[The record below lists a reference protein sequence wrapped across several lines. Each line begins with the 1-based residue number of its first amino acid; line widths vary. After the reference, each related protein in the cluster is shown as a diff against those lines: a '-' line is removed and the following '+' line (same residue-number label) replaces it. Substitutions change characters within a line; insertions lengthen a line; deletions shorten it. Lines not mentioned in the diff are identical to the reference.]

1 MGLGIETTSSSQS
14 QWDLMREFVES
25 EGRAAAVVDGGLAT
39 ELERHGADL
48 NDPLWSAKCL
58 LSSPHLI
65 RQVPSLSL
73 SPYIY
78 VYVLASV
85 FVFVFVLISIC
96 VECNVIQQRR
106 ITYSNWKIVNFLL
119 NLVGENIGEYNAI
132 GNLGFLDIY

>member
-65 RQVPSLSL
+65 RQVLSLSL
-73 SPYIY
+73 PIFMCTYWLLYSYSY
-78 VYVLASV
+78 LFLSQFA
-85 FVFVFVLISIC
+85 L
-96 VECNVIQQRR
+96 NVM
-106 ITYSNWKIVNFLL
+106 
-119 NLVGENIGEYNAI
+119 
-132 GNLGFLDIY
+132 